1 LPAISPDPAHV
12 VQVLLQLHSAQVQ
25 EGILAYWAT
34 GGLRV
39 FLVEYSREFMLAI
52 AAVMEEGD
60 GSLPSHYLELP
71 AELRAKW
78 DMLWAAMA
86 NVMQLVREVSLSGES
101 FASQAGSLMFLVIS
115 PHL

>member
-1 LPAISPDPAHV
+1 
-12 VQVLLQLHSAQVQ
+12 
-25 EGILAYWAT
+25 
-34 GGLRV
+34 V

-52 AAVMEEGD
+52 AAVMEEVVKRFVDGHEGD